1 MKKGFFWL
9 FYLLF
14 LTFFDIILAIIRFN
28 NSIYDFLTSLNI
40 KNEWILERLFSLEEI
55 IFIIIS
61 LIFAYLISKIK
72 VSKKSLLIPP
82 LIIVTI
88 KAAIFLIWAGSIMS
102 SPEMDEMGQGG
113 VFVFIIIYG
122 FGSYAGM
129 MDFIF
134 YLGLL
139 FNLFK
144 RKKSKNKNDKNKSV
158 S

>member
-1 MKKGFFWL
+1 MKKVFFWL

-14 LTFFDIILAIIRFN
+14 LIFFDIILVIIRFN

-72 VSKKSLLIPP
+72 VNKKSLLIPP

-88 KAAIFLIWAGSIMS
+88 KAVILFFVLKYITSLDDTGESIFFTFFMVA
-102 SPEMDEMGQGG
+102 
-113 VFVFIIIYG
+113 G
-122 FGSYAGM
+122 FGAYMGM
-129 MDFIF
+129 MNLYF

-139 FNLFK
+139 FNLFRRRK
-144 RKKSKNKNDKNKSV
+144 NERKKLDS
-158 S
+158 

>member
-14 LTFFDIILAIIRFN
+14 LIFFDIILVIIRFN

-72 VSKKSLLIPP
+72 VNKKSLLIPP

-88 KAAIFLIWAGSIMS
+88 KAVILFFVLKYITSLDDTGESIFFTFFMVAS
-102 SPEMDEMGQGG
+102 
-113 VFVFIIIYG
+113 
-122 FGSYAGM
+122 FGAYMGM
-129 MDFIF
+129 MNLYF

-139 FNLFK
+139 FNLFRRRK
-144 RKKSKNKNDKNKSV
+144 NERKKLDS
-158 S
+158 

>member
-1 MKKGFFWL
+1 MKKVFFWL
-9 FYLLF
+9 FYLVF
-14 LTFFDIILAIIRFN
+14 LIFFDIVLVIIRFN

-72 VSKKSLLIPP
+72 VDKKSLLIPP

-88 KAAIFLIWAGSIMS
+88 KAMILFFVLKYITSLDETGENIFFTFFMIA
-102 SPEMDEMGQGG
+102 
-113 VFVFIIIYG
+113 G
-122 FGSYAGM
+122 FGAYMGM
-129 MDFIF
+129 TNLYF

-139 FNLFK
+139 FNLFRR
-144 RKKSKNKNDKNKSV
+144 RKNEKNNF
-158 S
+158 

>member
-1 MKKGFFWL
+1 MKKVFFWL

-14 LTFFDIILAIIRFN
+14 LIFFDIVLVIIRFN

-72 VSKKSLLIPP
+72 VDKKSLLIPP

-88 KAAIFLIWAGSIMS
+88 KAVILFFVLKYITSLDDTGESIFFTFFM
-102 SPEMDEMGQGG
+102 
-113 VFVFIIIYG
+113 VVG
-122 FGSYAGM
+122 FGAYMGM
-129 MDFIF
+129 MNLYF

-139 FNLFK
+139 FNLFRR
-144 RKKSKNKNDKNKSV
+144 RKNEKNNS
-158 S
+158 

>member
-14 LTFFDIILAIIRFN
+14 LTFFDIVLAVMRFN
-28 NSIYDFLTSLNI
+28 NSIYEFCINLNI
-40 KNEWILERLFSLEEI
+40 KNEWILENLFSLEEI

-72 VSKKSLLIPP
+72 VNKKSLLIPP

-88 KAAIFLIWAGSIMS
+88 KAVILFFVLKYITSLDDTGESIFFTFFMVA
-102 SPEMDEMGQGG
+102 
-113 VFVFIIIYG
+113 G
-122 FGSYAGM
+122 FGAYMGM
-129 MDFIF
+129 MNLYF

-139 FNLFK
+139 FNLFRRRK
-144 RKKSKNKNDKNKSV
+144 NERKKLDS
-158 S
+158 

>member
-14 LTFFDIILAIIRFN
+14 LTFFDIVLAVMRFN
-28 NSIYDFLTSLNI
+28 NSIYEFFINLNI
-40 KNEWILERLFSLEEI
+40 KNEWILENLFSLEEM

-72 VSKKSLLIPP
+72 VDKKSLLIPP

-88 KAAIFLIWAGSIMS
+88 KAMILFFVLKYITSLDETGENIFFTFFMIA
-102 SPEMDEMGQGG
+102 
-113 VFVFIIIYG
+113 G
-122 FGSYAGM
+122 FGAYMGM
-129 MDFIF
+129 TNLYF

-139 FNLFK
+139 FNLFRR
-144 RKKSKNKNDKNKSV
+144 RKNEGKKLDY
-158 S
+158 

>member
-1 MKKGFFWL
+1 MKKVFFWL
-9 FYLLF
+9 FYLVF
-14 LTFFDIILAIIRFN
+14 LIFFDIVLVIIRFN

-72 VSKKSLLIPP
+72 MDKKSLLIPP

-88 KAAIFLIWAGSIMS
+88 KAVILFLVLKYITSLDDTGESIFFTFFMVA
-102 SPEMDEMGQGG
+102 
-113 VFVFIIIYG
+113 G
-122 FGSYAGM
+122 FGAYMGM
-129 MDFIF
+129 MNLYF

-139 FNLFK
+139 FNLFRR
-144 RKKSKNKNDKNKSV
+144 RKNEKNNF
-158 S
+158 

>member
-1 MKKGFFWL
+1 MKKVFFWL
-9 FYLLF
+9 FYLVF
-14 LTFFDIILAIIRFN
+14 LIFFDIVLVIIRFN

-72 VSKKSLLIPP
+72 VNKKSLLIPP

-88 KAAIFLIWAGSIMS
+88 KAVILFFVLKYITSLDDTGESIFFAFFM
-102 SPEMDEMGQGG
+102 
-113 VFVFIIIYG
+113 VAG
-122 FGSYAGM
+122 FGAYMGM
-129 MDFIF
+129 TNLYF

-139 FNLFK
+139 FNLFRR
-144 RKKSKNKNDKNKSV
+144 RKNEKNNS
-158 S
+158 